1 MGDAGHHWVD
11 LCPKPRW
18 SWFGG
23 CPRVEARRVS
33 PTIDQNAYMYM
44 YTLKY
49 IIERGEERRVGSVGG
64 YEVTFEYVLRKFTH
78 LLEFTDLRTYV
89 HSLLVMHVLL

>member
-1 MGDAGHHWVD
+1 MGDAGHHWVS

-33 PTIDQNAYMYM
+33 PTIDQNAYMY
-44 YTLKY
+44 TLKY
-49 IIERGEERRVGSVGG
+49 IIERGEEWRVGEQLAAVKAMTG
-64 YEVTFEYVLRKFTH
+64 VLPPWSPRLQTCSHF
-78 LLEFTDLRTYV
+78 DN
-89 HSLLVMHVLL
+89 SLG

>member
-1 MGDAGHHWVD
+1 MGDAGHHWVG
-11 LCPKPRW
+11 LCPKPRRW

-49 IIERGEERRVGSVGG
+49 IIERGEERRVGEQLAAVKAMTG
-64 YEVTFEYVLRKFTH
+64 VLPPWSPRLNTMQTCNH
-78 LLEFTDLRTYV
+78 IDN
-89 HSLLVMHVLL
+89 SLG

>member
-1 MGDAGHHWVD
+1 MEAGDSRSQACSSRASYHWAYRDQRVTLVTIGSA
-11 LCPKPRW
+11 LCPKPRRW

-33 PTIDQNAYMYM
+33 PTIDENSIYM

-49 IIERGEERRVGSVGG
+49 KWREGKSGG
-64 YEVTFEYVLRKFTH
+64 WVRNWLQSR
-78 LLEFTDLRTYV
+78 L
-89 HSLLVMHVLL
+89 